1 MDGGDQLGVYRVLCP
16 TSKWAS
22 TTPVYVKGEGPLSVM
37 EREGPQAVK
46 TEMARWPLVGQCL
59 TKQAAKPVLTLK

>member
-37 EREGPQAVK
+37 ERDGPLAIG
-46 TEMARWPLVGQCL
+46 GQCL
-59 TKQAAKPVLTLK
+59 TKQAAKPV